1 LTSKVPP
8 NILSWEHRHSLRLT
22 ITVIFSMGLMRQL
35 SSKTDRF
42 IKKMFPPFSE
52 YENPETDLHVN
63 PQKKKK
69 KANRQFLESLW
80 VSRHASYTS

>member
-1 LTSKVPP
+1 
-8 NILSWEHRHSLRLT
+8 
-22 ITVIFSMGLMRQL
+22 MGLMRQL

-69 KANRQFLESLW
+69 KSK
-80 VSRHASYTS
+80 